1 MDIIDP
7 HVLEEHFL
15 EVCCSIHINH
25 INTFVLSW
33 LCGHDKANMV
43 RRTSEVNDP
52 LADVDVTDEAM
63 SQVIYSSTVSCWF
76 KCYASMILTFF
87 SFWDIIGS

>member
-1 MDIIDP
+1 MGT
-7 HVLEEHFL
+7 LEGHFL
-15 EVCCSIHINH
+15 EVCYLVRINH
-25 INTFVLSW
+25 FNIFVLSW
-33 LCGHDKANMV
+33 SRGHDKADMV
-43 RRTSEVNDP
+43 RRTSEINDP
-52 LADVDVTDEAM
+52 PTDDNVTDEAM